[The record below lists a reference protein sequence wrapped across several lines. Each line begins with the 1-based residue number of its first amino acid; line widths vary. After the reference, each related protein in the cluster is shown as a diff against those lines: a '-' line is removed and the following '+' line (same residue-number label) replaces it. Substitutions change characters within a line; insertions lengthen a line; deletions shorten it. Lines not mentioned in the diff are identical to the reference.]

1 MKHRPCKRLT
11 DLCFVFFNTTFFGLR
26 PITHFGNPTPRPFR
40 LTITNWTKLAKQNHF
55 LFEKHGLR
63 PHHSQFPI
71 VGRANV
77 QSARVDF
84 HRVFHTCA
92 SIISLR
98 PVPQW
103 PVLLRPLSYRTF
115 IVLRNGIVDAI
126 SLEGRGEIGHSYE
139 YVIRSN
145 IYTHELYILTKYI
158 YTHERSDIYSRLR
171 RLDESNA
178 AASKSHL
185 TDCRINGASDRP

>member
-1 MKHRPCKRLT
+1 MKHSPCKRLT

-26 PITHFGNPTPRPFR
+26 PITHFGNPTARPFR
-40 LTITNWTKLAKQNHF
+40 LTITNLTKLANPNHF

-71 VGRANV
+71 VGHANV

-115 IVLRNGIVDAI
+115 IVLRNGSVDAA

-139 YVIRSN
+139 YVIRSGCC
-145 IYTHELYILTKYI
+145 IAWGFSWRIVGYLTIVRIVY
-158 YTHERSDIYSRLR
+158 DIVARMCTYS
-171 RLDESNA
+171 SNDNMTI
-178 AASKSHL
+178 S
-185 TDCRINGASDRP
+185 

>member
-26 PITHFGNPTPRPFR
+26 PITHFGNPTARPFR
-40 LTITNWTKLAKQNHF
+40 LTITNLTKLAKQKSF
-55 LFEKHGLR
+55 SFWKTWFTVTLFAIPYSGSCKLSKRTSWFSSRVSHCA
-63 PHHSQFPI
+63 PI
-71 VGRANV
+71 V
-77 QSARVDF
+77 
-84 HRVFHTCA
+84 
-92 SIISLR
+92 SLR
-98 PVPQW
+98 PVPQL

-115 IVLRNGIVDAI
+115 IVLRNGSVDAA